1 MASGVNTVTEQITRH
16 LASVDYTDLSSAAIE
31 GVKRSLLDAIAV
43 SLGAAAMEPATF
55 PFVVEAKAAG
65 NGMCDIIGYPDRVS
79 APLAAF
85 ANGALAHSLDFEDAY
100 DAAPMHPN
108 APLVPA
114 LLAIAQRFGP
124 VSGEQLITAM
134 AVGCDLACRMG
145 LCTITPAEA
154 GGWYPP
160 PIFAGFGAI
169 AAAGK
174 ALNFMPDQFRD
185 AFSLGLTQITMSGE
199 IKYNPDSAIRAVR
212 DAFPAMAA
220 VHSVQLAR
228 HGMKGFDQP
237 FEGKSGFFRLYVNG
251 DYAPDVLTGGLGTD
265 FKCADISFKAW
276 PCCRGT
282 HAFIEG
288 AVELRSQ
295 ISDLQDIDRVELIGG
310 PILEMLAY
318 PVEGKQKPI
327 VAIDAKFSL
336 YYTAALA
343 LVRGRVTLD
352 DFGSEDLSD
361 PDIIGLSLKS
371 SFRNNGGTNAKD
383 ASSGTIRI
391 WLRNGDVLERHVAE
405 PKGSLGNPISRED
418 LIDKAV
424 SCGARA
430 PQPLA
435 EAAMRELA
443 DLIWSLESEP
453 DAAEAIF
460 KLIRPVD

>member
-1 MASGVNTVTEQITRH
+1 MASSTQTVTETITGH
-16 LASVDYTDLSSAAIE
+16 LASVSYADLPPTAVE

-55 PFVVEAKAAG
+55 PFVEEAKAAG
-65 NGMCDIIGYPDRVS
+65 SGICDIIGHSDKVS
-79 APLAAF
+79 APMAAF

-124 VSGEQLITAM
+124 ISGEQLITAM

-160 PIFAGFGAI
+160 PIYAGFGAI

-174 ALNFMPDQFRD
+174 ALNFTPDQFRD

-212 DAFPAMAA
+212 EAFPAMAA
-220 VHSVQLAR
+220 VHSAQLAR
-228 HGMKGFDQP
+228 HGMKGFDLP

-251 DYAPDVLTGGLGTD
+251 DYSPGVLTSGLGED
-265 FKCADISFKAW
+265 FKCADISYKAW

-288 AVELRSQ
+288 ALELRAQ
-295 ISDLQDIDRVELIGG
+295 ISDLAQIERIELIGG
-310 PILEMLAY
+310 AILEMLAY
-318 PVEGKQKPI
+318 PVEGKQNPT

-352 DFGSEDLSD
+352 DFGARDLGD
-361 PDIIGLSLKS
+361 AEILSVSQKAIYI
-371 SFRNNGGTNAKD
+371 NNGGTDAKD

-391 WLRNGDVLERHVAE
+391 SMRNGDVLETHVAE

-430 PQPLA
+430 PQPVD
-435 EAAMRELA
+435 EGRMRQLA
-443 DLIWSLESEP
+443 DLIWSLEQR
-453 DAAEAIF
+453 DNAAEAIF
-460 KLIRPVD
+460 ELIRPVD